1 MNVYF
6 DNAATTKIRDEV
18 IDNMSNVLKDC
29 FGNPSSTHSYG
40 RSAKSYIEKSRKSIA
55 KILNCNPG
63 EIIFNSGGTESDN
76 SILKCAVKDL
86 DVKHI
91 ISSKI
96 EHHAITHTLDE
107 LKIQGVNVNYVK
119 LSENGNVDIDNLEYL
134 LSSNDEPKLV
144 TLMYINNEI
153 GNILDVKYVSDL
165 CQKYNSFFHT
175 DAVQAVGHYKIDLKS
190 INIDFLSS
198 AAHKFHGPKGV
209 GFTYINKST
218 KIKSFICGGP
228 QERGLRA
235 GTESVHNIVG
245 MTKALEIAVENM
257 EKEAKYV
264 LSIKE
269 YMIKSLRKLFPD
281 IQFNGESGDIKN
293 STYTILNVCLPISN
307 DKAAMLDFNLD
318 LKGIAC
324 SRGSACQSGSSEGSH
339 VLDEI
344 QSEDQKKFPSV
355 RFSFSHNNK
364 IEEVDYLL
372 SLIHISEPTRP

>member
-40 RSAKSYIEKSRKSIA
+40 RSAKSYIETSRKSIA
-55 KILNCNPG
+55 KILNCDPG

-96 EHHAITHTLDE
+96 EHHAITHTLEE

-198 AAHKFHGPKGV
+198 SAHKFHGPKGV

-245 MTKALEIAVENM
+245 MTKALEIADKNM
-257 EKEAKYV
+257 EQEAKHV

-269 YMIKSLRKLFPD
+269 YMIDNLRKLFPD
-281 IQFNGESGDIKN
+281 IHFNGESGDIKN

-339 VLDEI
+339 VLNEI
-344 QSEDQKKFPSV
+344 QSEEQKKFPSV

-364 IEEVDYLL
+364 IEEVDYLIDTL
-372 SLIHISEPTRP
+372 KELIYSQ

>member
-18 IDNMSNVLKDC
+18 IDNMSFVLKDC

-40 RSAKSYIEKSRKSIA
+40 RSAKSYIETSRKSIA
-55 KILNCNPG
+55 KILNCDPG

-76 SILKCAVKDL
+76 SILKCVVKDL

-96 EHHAITHTLDE
+96 EHHAITHTLEE

-134 LSSNDEPKLV
+134 LSYNDEPKLV

-245 MTKALEIAVENM
+245 MTKALEIADKNM
-257 EKEAKYV
+257 EQEAKQV

-269 YMIKSLRKLFPD
+269 YMIDNLKKLFPD
-281 IQFNGESGDIKN
+281 IHFNGESGDIKN

-339 VLDEI
+339 VLNEI
-344 QSEDQKKFPSV
+344 QSEEQKKFPSV

-364 IEEVDYLL
+364 IEEVDYLIDTL
-372 SLIHISEPTRP
+372 KELIYSQ

>member
-18 IDNMSNVLKDC
+18 IDNMSIVLNDC
-29 FGNPSSTHSYG
+29 FGNPTSTHSYG
-40 RSAKSYIEKSRKSIA
+40 RSAKSYIETSRKSIA
-55 KILNCNPG
+55 KILNCDPG

-134 LSSNDEPKLV
+134 LSYNDEPKLV

-209 GFTYINKST
+209 GFTFINKST

-245 MTKALEIAVENM
+245 MTKALEIADKNM
-257 EKEAKYV
+257 EQEAKHV

-269 YMIKSLRKLFPD
+269 YMIDNLRKLFPD
-281 IQFNGESGDIKN
+281 IHFNGESGDIKN

-339 VLDEI
+339 VLNEI
-344 QSEDQKKFPSV
+344 QSEEQKKFPSV

-364 IEEVDYLL
+364 IEEVDYLIDTL
-372 SLIHISEPTRP
+372 KELIYSQ

>member
-107 LKIQGVNVNYVK
+107 LEIQGVNVNYVK

-324 SRGSACQSGSSEGSH
+324 SRGSACQSGSSVGSH
-339 VLDEI
+339 VLNEI

-364 IEEVDYLL
+364 IEEVDYLIDTL
-372 SLIHISEPTRP
+372 KELIYSQ

>member
-6 DNAATTKIRDEV
+6 DNAATTKVRGEV
-18 IDNMSNVLKDC
+18 IDDISNVLKDC
-29 FGNPSSTHSYG
+29 FGNPSSTHSFG
-40 RSAKSYIEKSRKSIA
+40 RSAKSYIETSRKSIA
-55 KILNCNPG
+55 KILNCQPS

-86 DVKHI
+86 GIKHI

-96 EHHAITHTLDE
+96 EHHAVTHTLDE
-107 LKIQGVNVNYVK
+107 LESQGINVYYVK
-119 LSENGNVDIDNLEYL
+119 LSENGNVDIDNLEHL
-134 LSSNDEPKLV
+134 LSLNDEPKLV

-153 GNILDVKYVSDL
+153 GNILDVESVSDL
-165 CQKYNSFFHT
+165 CRKYNSLFHT
-175 DAVQAVGHYKIDLKS
+175 DAVQAVGHYKIDLES
-190 INIDFLSS
+190 IKIDFLSS
-198 AAHKFHGPKGV
+198 AGHKFHGPKGV

-269 YMIKSLRKLFPD
+269 HMINSLRKLFPD
-281 IQFNGESGDIKN
+281 IHFNGESGNIKN
-293 STYTILNVCLPISN
+293 STYTILNVCFPLSN

-318 LKGIAC
+318 LRGIAC
-324 SRGSACQSGSSEGSH
+324 SKGSACQSGSSEGSH
-339 VLDEI
+339 VLNEI
-344 QSEDQKKFPSV
+344 QSENQKKFPSV

-364 IEEVDYLL
+364 IEEVDYLIDTL
-372 SLIHISEPTRP
+372 KELIYS

>member
-40 RSAKSYIEKSRKSIA
+40 RSAKSYIETSRKSIA
-55 KILNCNPG
+55 KILNCDPG

-86 DVKHI
+86 GVKHI

-96 EHHAITHTLDE
+96 EHHAITHTLEE

-339 VLDEI
+339 VLNEI

-364 IEEVDYLL
+364 IEEVDYLIDTL
-372 SLIHISEPTRP
+372 KELINSQ

>member
-324 SRGSACQSGSSEGSH
+324 SRGSACQSGSSVGSH
-339 VLDEI
+339 VLNEI

-364 IEEVDYLL
+364 IEEVDYLIDTL
-372 SLIHISEPTRP
+372 KELIYSQ

>member
-6 DNAATTKIRDEV
+6 DNAATTKVRDEV
-18 IDNMSNVLKDC
+18 IDDISNVLKDC
-29 FGNPSSTHSYG
+29 FGNPSSTHSFG
-40 RSAKSYIEKSRKSIA
+40 RSAKSYIETSRKSIA
-55 KILNCNPG
+55 KILNCQPS

-86 DVKHI
+86 GIKHI

-96 EHHAITHTLDE
+96 EHHAVTHTLDE
-107 LKIQGVNVNYVK
+107 LESQGVNVYYVK
-119 LSENGNVDIDNLEYL
+119 LSEKGNVDIDNLEDL
-134 LSSNDEPKLV
+134 LSLNDEPKLV

-153 GNILDVKYVSDL
+153 GNILDIESVSDL
-165 CQKYNSFFHT
+165 CRKYNSLFHT

-190 INIDFLSS
+190 LKIDFLSS
-198 AAHKFHGPKGV
+198 AGHKFHGPKGI

-257 EKEAKYV
+257 EQEAKYV

-269 YMIKSLRKLFPD
+269 HMIEKLNNLFPD
-281 IQFNGESGDIKN
+281 IHYNGMSGDLKK
-293 STYTILNVCLPISN
+293 STYTVLNVSFPISN
-307 DKAAMLDFNLD
+307 NKASMLDFHLD

-324 SRGSACQSGSSEGSH
+324 SKGSACQSGSSIGSH
-339 VLDEI
+339 VLNEVQNEKI
-344 QSEDQKKFPSV
+344 KNLPSI
-355 RFSFSHNNK
+355 RFSFSHNNS
-364 IEEVDYLL
+364 IEEVDYLIETL
-372 SLIHISEPTRP
+372 QDFINS

>member
-107 LKIQGVNVNYVK
+107 LKIQGINVNYVK

-339 VLDEI
+339 VLNEI

-364 IEEVDYLL
+364 IEEVDYLIDTL
-372 SLIHISEPTRP
+372 KELINS

>member
-245 MTKALEIAVENM
+245 MTKALEIAVKNM

-339 VLDEI
+339 VLNEI

-364 IEEVDYLL
+364 IEEVDYLIDTL
-372 SLIHISEPTRP
+372 KELIYSQ